1 MDRQCPNSRYHR
13 TTHLCPEEF
22 LRLTR
27 HQLLVDCESDA
38 DCVPLHQSG
47 ARGSLFK
54 IRLSSHGYTFV
65 AKGVETMDD
74 MPLRNEHQMY
84 NQLQSLQGICIPV
97 CLGIID
103 LIEPYYYNSGAYEHF
118 MLISYGGRPILK
130 ELPEPEPDVVEKV
143 IAALGRL
150 HQHQVLH
157 GDAEPR
163 NVLYDERTGGC
174 MIADLML
181 AELQIRQP
189 LGPISVNG
197 RNRKRTRAP
206 GKFAKDAFTIE
217 AQSLR
222 ASLTQ
227 QARARMFVNSMRR

>member
-1 MDRQCPNSRYHR
+1 MDN
-13 TTHLCPEEF
+13 
-22 LRLTR
+22 
-27 HQLLVDCESDA
+27 
-38 DCVPLHQSG
+38 
-47 ARGSLFK
+47 
-54 IRLSSHGYTFV
+54 
-65 AKGVETMDD
+65 

-103 LIEPYYYNSGAYEHF
+103 LIKPYYYNTGAYGHF
-118 MLISYGGRPILK
+118 MLMSYGGRPILK
-130 ELPEPEPDVVEKV
+130 ELPEPKPDVVEKV
-143 IAALGRL
+143 IAALERL

-163 NVLYDERTGGC
+163 NVLYDKRTGGC
-174 MIADLML
+174 LIVDLML

-197 RNRKRTRAP
+197 RNRKRSWAP
-206 GKFAKDAFTIE
+206 GKFAKDVFTIE

-222 ASLTQ
+222 ASLTRR
-227 QARARMFVNSMRR
+227 ARALIFVDSMRR